1 MRFPS
6 SLLNQYSQD
15 RAPGRSET
23 LTTVTA
29 GDATAYKHDFAP
41 RSQKYLP
48 DQACW
53 AKTIA
58 TKWQQELDKAK
69 TDKDNTTELYM
80 FSEAARVE
88 AECQWKKTS
97 ESESP
102 RLKQRRNPPPKF
114 SQHAAQVRQMNLA
127 TLRS

>member
-1 MRFPS
+1 M
-6 SLLNQYSQD
+6 
-15 RAPGRSET
+15 
-23 LTTVTA
+23 

>member
-69 TDKDNTTELYM
+69 TDKDNATEPYM
-80 FSEAARVE
+80 FSEVARVE
-88 AECQWKKTS
+88 AECQWKK
-97 ESESP
+97 
-102 RLKQRRNPPPKF
+102 KG
-114 SQHAAQVRQMNLA
+114 SQNLHASSSAGILPEVLTARAQF
-127 TLRS
+127 